1 MRVIEI
7 WMPRYHDRTVL
18 VAECKVKCGMNF
30 IRFTKDP
37 NRKGLYQLDGDRVRS
52 ECEVTSNGKIKCFV
66 VPLGWLEEVETRAQ
80 EQAREEAE
88 VFRDNLSEMRI
99 R

>member
-18 VAECKVKCGMNF
+18 VAECKVKCGTNF

>member
-1 MRVIEI
+1 
-7 WMPRYHDRTVL
+7 
-18 VAECKVKCGMNF
+18 
-30 IRFTKDP
+30 
-37 NRKGLYQLDGDRVRS
+37 
-52 ECEVTSNGKIKCFV
+52 